1 MIEVERLSKTF
12 AYHTKKEGLL
22 GSIGNLFHRPTLHK
36 QAVGEVSFRIEGGEI
51 VGLLGPNGAG
61 KSTLIKMLSGIL
73 YPTSGSARVAGYVPW
88 ERALAFR
95 RSIGIV
101 MGQRSQLWPD
111 LPAMDS
117 YLLNQRIYDVEE
129 TAFRRVIGELSEL
142 LDVRRLLD
150 IQVRRLSLGE
160 RIKLDLI
167 GALLH
172 SPRVVFLD
180 EPTIGLDFAAQKS
193 IRGFIRD
200 YCDRFGATIVLTSH
214 YSTDIEDLCRRV
226 IVTHHGKLLY
236 DGELARIADRFSF
249 AKIVRFRARSPA
261 AAVALPF
268 DYALQE
274 KADGEYWIEARSE
287 HVNEVIRVLLD
298 RLEVEDLRI
307 EHLPLERSIES
318 LYVG

>member
-1 MIEVERLSKTF
+1 MIEVEQLSKTF
-12 AYHTKKEGLL
+12 LYHTKKEGLL
-22 GSIGNLFHRPTLHK
+22 GSIGNLFHRPTLRK
-36 QAVGEVSFRIEGGEI
+36 EAVSEISFKIDRGEI

-61 KSTLIKMLSGIL
+61 KSTLIKMLSGIV
-73 YPTSGSARVAGYVPW
+73 YPTSGTARVAGYVPW
-88 ERALAFR
+88 ERALEFR

-117 YLLNQRIYDVEE
+117 YLLNQRIYDIEE
-129 TAFRRVIGELSEL
+129 APFRRVIGELAEL
-142 LDVRRLLD
+142 LDVQRLLN

-193 IRGFIRD
+193 IRGFIRE
-200 YCDRFGATIVLTSH
+200 YCNEFGATIILTSH
-214 YSTDIEDLCRRV
+214 YSTDIEDLCKRLL
-226 IVTHHGKLLY
+226 VTHQGKLLY
-236 DGELARIADRFSF
+236 DGALAAISDRFSF
-249 AKIVRFRARSPA
+249 AKIVRFRTRSPIA
-261 AAVALPF
+261 SLALPF
-268 DYALQE
+268 DYAIQE
-274 KADGEYWIEARSE
+274 KSDGEYWIEARSE
-287 HVNEVIRVLLD
+287 HVNEVIRNLLD
-298 RLEVEDLRI
+298 GLDVEDLRI

-318 LYVG
+318 LYAG

>member
-12 AYHTKKEGLL
+12 LYHTKKEGLL
-22 GSIGNLFHRPTLHK
+22 GSVGNLFHRPTLRK
-36 QAVGEVSFRIEGGEI
+36 DAVSEVSFHIDRGEI

-73 YPTSGSARVAGYVPW
+73 YPSSGTARVAGYVPW
-88 ERALAFR
+88 ERALEFR

-117 YLLNQRIYDVEE
+117 FLLNQRIYDVPEPQ
-129 TAFRRVIGELSEL
+129 FRQVVGELAEL

-193 IRGFIRD
+193 IRGFIRE
-200 YCDRFGATIVLTSH
+200 YCKEFGATIVLTSH
-214 YSTDIEDLCRRV
+214 YSTDIEDLCKRL
-226 IVTHHGKLLY
+226 IVTHQGKLLY
-236 DGELARIADRFSF
+236 DGALAAIAERFSF
-249 AKIVRFRARSPA
+249 AKIVRFRTDSPVA
-261 AAVALPF
+261 AFALPF
-268 DYALQE
+268 GYSIAE
-274 KADGEYWIEARSE
+274 TSAGEYWIEARSE
-287 HVNEVIRVLLD
+287 HVNGVIRALLD
-298 RLEVEDLRI
+298 GLEVQDLRI

-318 LYVG
+318 LYAD